1 MVVWIIMFWRDWKT
15 HRGPGERSRL
25 ANWSQRTRTDINIGQ
40 RNTILRAIVGNFKMA
55 THDRESFWLFVSNL
69 WLSWSSEPLVVNMD
83 ADGIRR
89 PPKPA
94 SQLSTALFMNPQ
106 LDLTPEKKTN
116 KPKQNGQKNISEVPT
131 ENKTGESKEI
141 YAWYVYC
148 DEILSF
154 QREQAMRFCWMT
166 TRNHAMKFIPVQ
178 TLCDEYKCSFWPRTF
193 NDWNSLPP
201 NIMNMTL
208 KSNLKKQL

>member
-15 HRGPGERSRL
+15 HRGPGEIERSRF
-25 ANWSQRTRTDINIGQ
+25 ANWSQRTDINIGQ
-40 RNTILRAIVGNFKMA
+40 RNTILRAIAGNFKMA

-154 QREQAMRFCWMT
+154 QREQAVRFCWMT
-166 TRNHAMKFIPVQ
+166 TRNHSMLSHLMWVTVVTNLLHSIFLIKF
-178 TLCDEYKCSFWPRTF
+178 LSSWSFCEKLTVVGPHRF
-193 NDWNSLPP
+193 
-201 NIMNMTL
+201 
-208 KSNLKKQL
+208 

>member
-1 MVVWIIMFWRDWKT
+1 MFWRDWKT
-15 HRGPGERSRL
+15 HREWHDL
-25 ANWSQRTRTDINIGQ
+25 QVWSQRTRTDINIGQ
-40 RNTILRAIVGNFKMA
+40 RNTILRAIARNFKMA
-55 THDRESFWLFVSNL
+55 THDRESFWLFVSNH

-94 SQLSTALFMNPQ
+94 SQLSTALFINPQ

-154 QREQAMRFCWMT
+154 QREQAVRFCWMT
-166 TRNHAMKFIPVQ
+166 TRNHSMLSHLMWVTVVTDLLHSIF
-178 TLCDEYKCSFWPRTF
+178 LH
-193 NDWNSLPP
+193 L
-201 NIMNMTL
+201 
-208 KSNLKKQL
+208 